1 MQRADR
7 HSACSDVPLPPS
19 LVNVF
24 QEINADMAVT
34 KRHLWRVTHCK
45 DKPVVGKGCLEPW
58 AKQGVLL
65 LNAALTIAHEPAE
78 NGKSKSCYHRKHW
91 ECFTNRVVQVV
102 NCRPPVVFL
111 LWGEHARK
119 KHTLVSGMNKVL
131 EATHPSPLSA
141 AEGFFGCRHFSKA
154 NQYLVCHGRK
164 PIDWFAV
171 A

>member
-1 MQRADR
+1 M
-7 HSACSDVPLPPS
+7 SALATVAPLPPS

-34 KRHLWRVTHCK
+34 KRHSWQLTNCK

-58 AKQGVLL
+58 AEQGVLL
-65 LNAALTIAHEPAE
+65 LNAALTIAHEPAK
-78 NGKSKSCYHRKHW
+78 NGKSKSFSHRKRW
-91 ECFTNRVVQVV
+91 KQFTNRVVQVV
-102 NCRPPVVFL
+102 NDRRPPVVFL
-111 LWGEHARK
+111 LWGKHARK
-119 KHTLVSGMNKVL
+119 KHTLVTGMNKVL
-131 EATHPSPLSA
+131 EAAHPSSQSA

-171 A
+171 D